1 MNVPLLRAEAIIVN
15 KDKTEILVQC
25 DFDESFYRLP
35 GGSIEFGETASE
47 AIKRE
52 LIEEFDLALNIGQ
65 LACISESII
74 QYNGKRRHDCTLI
87 HWCSSNKNAMN
98 YLLHKEHPKVKLVW
112 RTISQLSERPFYP
125 EGILDIIVSG
135 NNIIKHIKREKTYG

>member
-1 MNVPLLRAEAIIVN
+1 MNVPLLRAEGIIVN
-15 KDKTEILVQC
+15 EDKTEILVQC

-35 GGSIEFGETASE
+35 GGSIEFGETAGE

-74 QYNGKRRHDCTLI
+74 QYDGKRRHDCTLI
-87 HWCSSNKNAMN
+87 H
-98 YLLHKEHPKVKLVW
+98 
-112 RTISQLSERPFYP
+112 
-125 EGILDIIVSG
+125 
-135 NNIIKHIKREKTYG
+135 